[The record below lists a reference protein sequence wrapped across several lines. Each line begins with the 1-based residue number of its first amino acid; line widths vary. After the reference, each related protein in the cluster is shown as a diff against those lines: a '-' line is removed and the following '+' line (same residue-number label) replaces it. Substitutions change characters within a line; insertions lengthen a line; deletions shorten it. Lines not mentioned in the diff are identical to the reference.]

1 MDIHKGILVKEIDDQ
16 DNFIYPKSSSDFIV
30 HGENEETTVK
40 AELDKLNNNVE
51 INTTEINNINNEIR
65 DARLPSAGG
74 DPAAS
79 LNDRLN
85 TDFSH
90 LKNQISTLG
99 GQLSGDLNRI
109 TSLINTENRNTRL
122 VISNYKEVSRARRAS
137 SDNKVKNTLN
147 DRINTDYNALSD
159 KMGSNY
165 DELYNKE
172 RIMKKFLKKHIHEIK
187 GSRTALS
194 DNEYKYCLKERIDV
208 DYRSISG
215 ILNNVNDNVNNIN
228 GELIDARTTTLYKRD
243 NSRVTFNSIGAR
255 LDGDFVEVDNRLRI
269 INDEIEAAINAST
282 SDYPAKASLKGR
294 LESDY
299 SQLYLLLNNITN
311 TVNDANTLI
320 SNLYLTAG
328 QTYVVDHVFCIGMI
342 TTNRTRIACYIP
354 TPPLIGVNNISTI
367 ASNLASEARIVVR
380 VADTRGWLS
389 DTYYNNIFI
398 NDTDGDDDSSGNRV
412 YFKDA
417 IEAAIAGNLSSTTMT
432 FIPRK
437 WGIEFRLDYAP
448 KFDVVVNNQPV
459 VVTFTNLKLKLT

>member
-255 LDGDFVEVDNRLRI
+255 LDGDFVEVDNRLRM

-299 SQLYLLLNNITN
+299 GQLYLLLNNITN
-311 TVNDANTLI
+311 TVNDANTLL
-320 SNLYLTAG
+320 SKLYFKPG
-328 QTYVVDHVFCIGMI
+328 EKVFINHIFCTGMI
-342 TTNRTRIACYIP
+342 THEMKYIGFFLP
-354 TPPLIGVNNISTI
+354 TPPLIGVSTVSI
-367 ASNLASEARIVVR
+367 TAANLRNKSRIVVR
-380 VADTRGWLS
+380 TANRG
-389 DTYYNNIFI
+389 TN
-398 NDTDGDDDSSGNRV
+398 DDDNTLMYADDETVEGGKVYIQDNLDAFGGATISFWPEQSNSSRV
-412 YFKDA
+412 SY
-417 IEAAIAGNLSSTTMT
+417 
-432 FIPRK
+432 
-437 WGIEFRLDYAP
+437 GIEGRIELGAGELSNSGITKTNQVVEVSFIDLELD
-448 KFDVVVNNQPV
+448 
-459 VVTFTNLKLKLT
+459 LS